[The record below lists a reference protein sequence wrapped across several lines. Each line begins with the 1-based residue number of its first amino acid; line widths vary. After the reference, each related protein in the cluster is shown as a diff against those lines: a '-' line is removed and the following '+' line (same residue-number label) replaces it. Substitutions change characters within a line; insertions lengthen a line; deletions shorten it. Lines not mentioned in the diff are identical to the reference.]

1 MKKLLLKFL
10 LVSSLMGISSIGAD
24 ESNLNIYEDQ
34 QSDPF
39 VRYIDVQNLRLYS
52 LDEVSNKFLKNVA
65 KTYLLMLKTN
75 SQIDPEMRAEYLKI
89 TKNNYVYQRI
99 GLEGTDYYEKKFNTS
114 FNNLPQSRIVENGP
128 FRENI
133 TDYIWEYRR
142 ENTKPEQIT
151 EVIEHLLHTITNVA
165 FSIQYSD
172 WDWRNPSSMINLAT
186 QEAIDKGIFNISGY
200 KEILD
205 RGDEDGFNKAITTE
219 FAYWLIAVEWG
230 LGDFIGIPN
239 DEFRIGNRK
248 EISEKLPLG
257 HRMYKCY
264 VEKILSP
271 PDLKSLLSI
280 FPTNGKTNNQDSTN
294 KIEDYNCDQNINL
307 NQEINLNINENI
319 SLNQE
324 INLNIEETCN
334 RQIKGFWED
343 YLELNKSE
351 FNSRGYLFI
360 VAGEDDRC
368 EYGVGINEND
378 AFIDCTKWK
387 EENNII
393 GKCMPYAKDGKVLLD
408 KHSNNDE
415 AKQTNNVEAKP
426 TNNIFKSKES
436 KNLSSWE
443 CMRGSFDK
451 FVEVFGVYVVGSP
464 RAPMDKVLHTA
475 GVLAQ
480 YLDNDEDGQP
490 DDPKITSYLSSNNYI
505 VPVWSSNDRD
515 KFWQSA
521 SGSICEDNI
530 GMAASMYYDEDQWAI
545 GGIKKTGQWDT
556 NLEEVWHVVSAG
568 WYEVYPEYFGNN
580 SSKLLDAMNKA
591 RGGFFKN
598 IPSKYPKNA
607 WYAYNDETCSYECQ
621 AHEYFYWILMANINA
636 LDRSYT
642 DKCRPNDEWNVCNK
656 SELKEIDF
664 LAFELLNSYNFILP
678 TQIPDGKYK
687 ANAINIY

>member
-75 SQIDPEMRAEYLKI
+75 SQINPEMRAEYLKI

-142 ENTKPEQIT
+142 ENIKSEQIT

-200 KEILD
+200 KEILN

-219 FAYWLIAVEWG
+219 FAYRLIAVEWG

-294 KIEDYNCDQNINL
+294 KIEDYRSGHIDH
-307 NQEINLNINENI
+307 
-319 SLNQE
+319 
-324 INLNIEETCN
+324 
-334 RQIKGFWED
+334 K
-343 YLELNKSE
+343 E
-351 FNSRGYLFI
+351 FY
-360 VAGEDDRC
+360 
-368 EYGVGINEND
+368 
-378 AFIDCTKWK
+378 
-387 EENNII
+387 
-393 GKCMPYAKDGKVLLD
+393 
-408 KHSNNDE
+408 
-415 AKQTNNVEAKP
+415 
-426 TNNIFKSKES
+426 
-436 KNLSSWE
+436 
-443 CMRGSFDK
+443 
-451 FVEVFGVYVVGSP
+451 
-464 RAPMDKVLHTA
+464 
-475 GVLAQ
+475 
-480 YLDNDEDGQP
+480 
-490 DDPKITSYLSSNNYI
+490 
-505 VPVWSSNDRD
+505 
-515 KFWQSA
+515 
-521 SGSICEDNI
+521 
-530 GMAASMYYDEDQWAI
+530 
-545 GGIKKTGQWDT
+545 
-556 NLEEVWHVVSAG
+556 
-568 WYEVYPEYFGNN
+568 
-580 SSKLLDAMNKA
+580 
-591 RGGFFKN
+591 
-598 IPSKYPKNA
+598 
-607 WYAYNDETCSYECQ
+607 
-621 AHEYFYWILMANINA
+621 
-636 LDRSYT
+636 
-642 DKCRPNDEWNVCNK
+642 
-656 SELKEIDF
+656 
-664 LAFELLNSYNFILP
+664 
-678 TQIPDGKYK
+678 
-687 ANAINIY
+687 

>member
-1 MKKLLLKFL
+1 
-10 LVSSLMGISSIGAD
+10 MGISSIGAD

-142 ENTKPEQIT
+142 ENIKSEQIT

-280 FPTNGKTNNQDSTN
+280 FPTNGKTNNQDLTN
-294 KIEDYNCDQNINL
+294 KIEDYNCDRNINL
-307 NQEINLNINENI
+307 NQEINLD
-319 SLNQE
+319 
-324 INLNIEETCN
+324 IEETCN
-334 RQIKGFWED
+334 RQIKGFWKD

-360 VAGEDDRC
+360 VEGEDGRC

-408 KHSNNDE
+408 KYSNND
-415 AKQTNNVEAKP
+415 EAKP

-436 KNLSSWE
+436 KDLSSWE

-451 FVEVFGVYVVGSP
+451 FVEVYGVYVVGSP
-464 RAPMDKVLHTA
+464 GAPMYKVMHTA

-480 YLDNDEDGQP
+480 YLDNDENGLP
-490 DDPKITSYLSSNNYI
+490 DDPRVVSYLSNNNYI
-505 VPVWSSNDRD
+505 VPVWSVSDREN
-515 KFWQSA
+515 FWENA
-521 SGSICEDNI
+521 RGSYCEDNI

-545 GGIKKTGQWDT
+545 GGIQKTGQWDT

-568 WYEVYPEYFGNN
+568 WYEVYPKYFGNKE
-580 SSKLLDAMNKA
+580 SMLHEAMDKA
-591 RGGFFKN
+591 RGGKFVEV
-598 IPSKYPKNA
+598 PSKYPKSA
-607 WYAYNDETCSYECQ
+607 WYTYNDKGCSYECQ

-636 LDRSYT
+636 LNLSYT
-642 DKCRPNDEWNVCNK
+642 DKCSPNDEWNICNRFD
-656 SELKEIDF
+656 LKKMDI
-664 LAFELLNSYNFILP
+664 LAYELLNNYDFIFP
-678 TQIPDGKYK
+678 TKIPNGEYK
-687 ANAINIY
+687 PNIINVY